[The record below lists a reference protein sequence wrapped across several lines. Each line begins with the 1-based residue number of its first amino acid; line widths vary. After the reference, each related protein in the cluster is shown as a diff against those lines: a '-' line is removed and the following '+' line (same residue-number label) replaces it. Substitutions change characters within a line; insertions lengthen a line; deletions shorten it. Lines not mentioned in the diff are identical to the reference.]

1 MQLGNLGEELQ
12 REHKC
17 WHLVSSQKLLSHLF
31 KNGSSEC
38 IFSVNTRILAQT
50 QYCGHSPQWHSEWML
65 VAASSCRACTLKYC
79 SKWCK
84 MNAEH
89 AAIVTFTKLPNQPP
103 PAFSLPLFTFTH
115 YLCDNSSWLRD
126 TIWDKLPLWLYQPIW
141 SFSER
146 KQHAIWDFPPTG
158 GRADSP
164 INPHFIQWLYFP

>member
-12 REHKC
+12 RKCKC
-17 WHLVSSQKLLSHLF
+17 WHLVSSKKSRAHLF

-38 IFSVNTRILAQT
+38 IFSVNARILAQT
-50 QYCGHSPQWHSEWML
+50 QYCGHSPQWHSQWIL
-65 VAASSCRACTLKYC
+65 VAASSCGACTLKYC

-126 TIWDKLPLWLYQPIW
+126 TIWDKLPLCLYQPIW
-141 SFSER
+141 SFSE
-146 KQHAIWDFPPTG
+146 KE
-158 GRADSP
+158 
-164 INPHFIQWLYFP
+164 